1 METGD
6 TVVLLHGLA
15 AGRLNMWPI
24 ARALTRRGYHALNLS
39 YPSRS
44 QSVDR
49 LVDPLGDEIERRAR
63 GMVHFVTHSMGGL
76 VARAL
81 LARRRPARL
90 GRVVMLGPPNE
101 GSEWVQLLAR
111 IGLDE
116 LILRE
121 ARHVLTPNRSAAT
134 RQSLGEVDY
143 PVGIIAGARP
153 IDPILPRLVL
163 PRPNDGKV
171 SVAATRLAAA
181 ADHIVLRVPHT
192 MMLVSPCV
200 HRQVIAFLREGRFN
214 R

>member
-1 METGD
+1 MDAGD
-6 TVVLLHGLA
+6 SVVLLHGLA
-15 AGRLNMWPI
+15 AGRLNMWPVH
-24 ARALTRRGYHALNLS
+24 RALSRAGYRTLNLS

-44 QSVDR
+44 RSLDR
-49 LVDPLGDEIERRAR
+49 LIDPLADEIERRAR
-63 GMVHFVTHSMGGL
+63 GTVHFVTHSMGGL

-81 LARRRPARL
+81 LSRRRPARL
-90 GRVVMLGPPNE
+90 GRVVMLGPPNG

-121 ARHVLTPNRSAAT
+121 ARHVLTPDRLDDTSA
-134 RQSLGEVDY
+134 SLGGIDY
-143 PVGIIAGARP
+143 PVGIIAGDRA

-171 SVAATRLAAA
+171 SVAATQLAGA

-192 MMLVSPCV
+192 AMLISPRV
-200 HRQVIAFLREGRFN
+200 HRQAIAFLRDGRFN

>member
-6 TVVLLHGLA
+6 NVVLLHGLA

-24 ARALTRRGYHALNLS
+24 GRALERSGYRTLNLS

-44 QSVDR
+44 RSLDR
-49 LVDPLGDEIERRAR
+49 LIDPLAEEIERRAR
-63 GMVHFVTHSMGGL
+63 GQIHFVTHSMGGL
-76 VARAL
+76 IARAL
-81 LARRRPARL
+81 IARRRPARL
-90 GRVVMLGPPNE
+90 GRVVMLGPPND

-121 ARHVLTPNRSAAT
+121 ARHVLTPDRAAEM
-134 RQSLGEVDY
+134 RQSLGEIDY
-143 PVGIIAGARP
+143 PVGIIAGDWP
-153 IDPILPRLVL
+153 DPTLPRLVL

-171 SVAATRLAAA
+171 SVAATRLAGA
-181 ADHIVLRVPHT
+181 ADHIVMRVPHT
-192 MMLVSPCV
+192 MMLVSPRV
-200 HRQVIAFLREGRFN
+200 HRQAIAFLRDGRFH